1 MIEKIDTVVV
11 GAGQAGL
18 AMSYHLKQS
27 GREHVIVER
36 GRAAQSWLE
45 RALGLVD
52 VPVSQFVYPTTRVL
66 VRDRRPGWLRSEIRD
81 RSLHRAECS
90 SDRRPVALQLPGRGA
105 AIERCIRPPSTRH
118 RARNDRS
125 KACRRCD
132 RPVPNPAYSGFGA
145 SLPVDIF
152 QVHSR
157 DYRNPRQLPS
167 GAVLVVRSGASGCQ
181 IAEELHQAG
190 RKVFLSVG
198 QFHKTPRRYRG
209 RDIYWWFEVLGIWHR
224 PLELQPEVR
233 NLRHPLSTFRQAS
246 RSWLV
251 TQYWVSQ
258 YFGSLDV
265 VPHDYRSRQSEPL
278 PL

>member
-27 GREHVIVER
+27 GREHVILER

-52 VPVSQFVYPTTRVL
+52 VPVSQFVYPTTRVV
-66 VRDRRPGWLRSEIRD
+66 VRDRRPGWLRSEI
-81 RSLHRAECS
+81 RAECS

-132 RPVPNPAYSGFGA
+132 RPVPNPAYSGFWCLTARRHISSSLARLSQSTAIAIGSGSGRGERRIRLPDCRRA
-145 SLPVDIF
+145 S
-152 QVHSR
+152 
-157 DYRNPRQLPS
+157 S
-167 GAVLVVRSGASGCQ
+167 GGTKSFS
-181 IAEELHQAG
+181 
-190 RKVFLSVG
+190 
-198 QFHKTPRRYRG
+198 
-209 RDIYWWFEVLGIWHR
+209 
-224 PLELQPEVR
+224 
-233 NLRHPLSTFRQAS
+233 
-246 RSWLV
+246 
-251 TQYWVSQ
+251 
-258 YFGSLDV
+258 FGGPIS
-265 VPHDYRSRQSEPL
+265 
-278 PL
+278 

>member
-1 MIEKIDTVVV
+1 VSTSSSSEVARRK
-11 GAGQAGL
+11 AGW
-18 AMSYHLKQS
+18 S
-27 GREHVIVER
+27 ER
-36 GRAAQSWLE
+36 WDSLTF
-45 RALGLVD
+45 
-52 VPVSQFVYPTTRVL
+52 QFP
-66 VRDRRPGWLRSEIRD
+66 
-81 RSLHRAECS
+81 S
-90 SDRRPVALQLPGRGA
+90 SSIQLPGFSFETDDPDGYVPKYEIVRF
-105 AIERCIRPPSTRH
+105 IERNAALIDAPLHCNCQVVALRSS
-118 RARNDRS
+118 AASDRLQLDTEHGMIEV
-125 KACRRCD
+125 KHVVVATG
-132 RPVPNPAYSGFGA
+132 PFQTPHIPAFGA

-167 GAVLVVRSGASGCQ
+167 GAVLVVGSGASGCQ